1 MANLTDIKFN
11 FLKSTLIFALVGLFI
26 PGFTAIGLLGL
37 QMLLS
42 SLGVDCETAW
52 TVIWSFTIFGA
63 IILPI
68 VFIGHIRNINRDKR
82 KSLKT
87 KLILFNLFEYIFI
100 QAGLAT
106 LLTNGRTL
114 CYVGDGQNGLE
125 FAFTAWLSLP
135 ILILL
140 SYIFGK
146 LSRYEK

>member
-42 SLGVDCETAW
+42 SFGIGCETTW
-52 TVIWSFTIFGA
+52 TVIWSFTILGA
-63 IILPI
+63 LILPI
-68 VFIGHIRNINRDKR
+68 VFIGHIRIITRDKR

-106 LLTNGRTL
+106 LFTNGHTL
-114 CYVGDGQNGLE
+114 CSVRDGQNGLE

-146 LSRYEK
+146 ISRYEK

>member
-42 SLGVDCETAW
+42 SFGVDCETAW
-52 TVIWSFTIFGA
+52 TVIGSFTIFGA

-68 VFIGHIRNINRDKR
+68 VFIGHIRIINRDKR

-106 LLTNGRTL
+106 LFTNGHTL

-125 FAFTAWLSLP
+125 FAFTAWLSVP

-140 SYIFGK
+140 SYMFGK

>member
-1 MANLTDIKFN
+1 MANLTDVKFN

-26 PGFTAIGLLGL
+26 PGFTAIGLVGL

-42 SLGVDCETAW
+42 SFGFDCESAW
-52 TVIWSFTIFGA
+52 TVIWSFTILGA

-68 VFIGHIRNINRDKR
+68 VFIGHIRIINRDKR

-106 LLTNGRTL
+106 LFTNGHTL
-114 CYVGDGQNGLE
+114 CSVGDGQNGLE
-125 FAFTAWLSLP
+125 FAFSAWLSLP
-135 ILILL
+135 ILVLL

-146 LSRYEK
+146 LSRVEK